1 VASGERRVPDIS
13 MARPINA
20 ALAADHE
27 LANWRLIRT

>member
-1 VASGERRVPDIS
+1 